1 VPDVAIPIGS
11 AAYISRITLHTEFL
25 PVTVA
30 ILAAKGCDGL
40 IFGLVQDLQAAGIV
54 NVSQTGQTIL
64 GGEILLRM
72 QKVKYDR

>member
-1 VPDVAIPIGS
+1 M
-11 AAYISRITLHTEFL
+11 
-25 PVTVA
+25 TVA